1 MLKTLKNVLGLGEE
15 AAVSAVAPVTTSGAG
30 PASEI
35 ADPSHI
41 SQWASMQGLKFAE
54 RRQGRHYELQGKIGD
69 KRWGLEQGQPSRDF
83 IAGLE
88 LRARAALGVRDEVV
102 ILIMTRQLKKDLD
115 QRAFALYTDSV
126 QTVVNPNLPEEMRWL
141 ETYEEVGWEA
151 LGKPFINNYAIL
163 AEDRQTAQA
172 WVTKELVDLL
182 LAWPTMDP
190 ASPKILMIKQGNAY
204 LRMQHTEGDMP
215 MLEHAT
221 MVFTTACEL
230 ALSGLTTDLPL

>member
-1 MLKTLKNVLGLGEE
+1 MLKKLKNVLGLGNE
-15 AAVSAVAPVTTSGAG
+15 AAATAGAPASAAG
-30 PASEI
+30 PASE
-35 ADPSHI
+35 AANPSHI
-41 SQWASMQGLKFAE
+41 SEWASMQGLKFSE

-83 IAGLE
+83 ITGLE
-88 LRARAALGVRDEVV
+88 LRARAELGIRDEVV
-102 ILIMTRQLKKDLD
+102 IMIMTRQLKKDLD

-126 QTVVNPNLPEEMRWL
+126 HTAVNPGLPEEMRWL
-141 ETYEEVGWEA
+141 ESYEEVGWEA

-163 AEDRQTAQA
+163 AEDRETAQA
-172 WVTKELVDLL
+172 WVTKELTDLL

-190 ASPKILMIKQGNAY
+190 AVPKILMIKQGNMY
-204 LRMQHTEGDMP
+204 LRMQHTEDDLP

-230 ALSGLTTDLPL
+230 ALAGLTTDLPL